1 MKKRKILLL
10 AVFSLL
16 ASCGTKPSVSETT
29 DKEKPSENTTPR
41 ISETVKETA
50 SAGSSSSKPSESAS
64 TSTSPAPSD
73 STSSS
78 AGNEEKKGRV
88 RINEVES
95 DGTDGEWVELRNI
108 GEAAI
113 DLSGYFLTDDK
124 GLERLTE
131 KKTTPLPTST
141 ILNPGELLVLV
152 NGINFDFGLGKADTA
167 TLYDKSQNI
176 VDSYA
181 YTAQAVGS
189 YSRLPDGRATLSIR
203 LQQKTN

>member
-1 MKKRKILLL
+1 MKKRKILFL

-95 DGTDGEWVELRNI
+95 EN
-108 GEAAI
+108 
-113 DLSGYFLTDDK
+113 
-124 GLERLTE
+124 
-131 KKTTPLPTST
+131 
-141 ILNPGELLVLV
+141 
-152 NGINFDFGLGKADTA
+152 
-167 TLYDKSQNI
+167 
-176 VDSYA
+176 
-181 YTAQAVGS
+181 
-189 YSRLPDGRATLSIR
+189 
-203 LQQKTN
+203 